1 MKNRESKTGDI
12 KKLLIVEDHPVMRKS
27 LAAWFTE
34 TGRWKVL
41 VAAAGL
47 EEAEALLCPA
57 PAERGGE
64 KPDIVLL
71 DIQLE
76 GGWGLDLIPRL
87 RDTLGE
93 AAPYCVVYSAFEDW
107 AHINAAFSAGARGYV
122 SKRSDEAELDRALLA
137 VLAGNEYVE
146 KSLGERLGR
155 VSGMIDR
162 LTRRET
168 EVWNLARE
176 GLSSRRIGSRLGIS
190 PRTVDNILS
199 IVYDKTGIADR
210 RELMKL

>member
-1 MKNRESKTGDI
+1 MEGTENKKN
-12 KKLLIVEDHPVMRKS
+12 LVIVEDHPVMRKG
-27 LAAWFTE
+27 LAAWFEE

-41 VAAAGL
+41 GTAASLDEATALVCPVPAETAAGIT
-47 EEAEALLCPA
+47 AEKA
-57 PAERGGE
+57 
-64 KPDIVLL
+64 DIVLL

-76 GGWGLDLIPRL
+76 GDWGLDLIPRL
-87 RDTLGE
+87 RERFGK
-93 AAPYCVVYSAFEDW
+93 AAPFCVVYSAFDDW
-107 AHINAAFSAGARGYV
+107 AHLNAALNAGARGYV
-122 SKRSDEAELDRALLA
+122 SKRSDEVELEKALLA
-137 VLAGNEYVE
+137 VLAGNKYIE
-146 KSLGERLGR
+146 KSLGEHLGR

-176 GLSSRRIGSRLGIS
+176 GLSSRRIGLRLGIS

-199 IVYDKTGIADR
+199 LIYDKTGIADR